1 MTVLGKMRSDQHALF
16 QAKSLF
22 VILDKGEL
30 VFASK
35 QRLALAAGGS
45 YKT

>member
-1 MTVLGKMRSDQHALF
+1 VTALGKTRSDQHALF

-22 VILDKGEL
+22 VTLDKGEL
-30 VFASK
+30 VFASE
-35 QRLALAAGGS
+35 QCFALVAVES